1 MKKKTLQKPW
11 TPNFKQRL
19 HSQDITTR
27 PPIKAKESLRQWGFH
42 KRKKA
47 VQRKLMKKCVQFFL
61 CSYLCHCF
69 QKHDSNCIF
78 VSVLVQALTK
88 DAEDEEDAY
97 VDESDNESSDEELI
111 SKAAKSIKANKA
123 PGSGKTKQINNVQKK
138 TPQSKEISKSKPR
151 TKK

>member
-1 MKKKTLQKPW
+1 M
-11 TPNFKQRL
+11 
-19 HSQDITTR
+19 
-27 PPIKAKESLRQWGFH
+27 
-42 KRKKA
+42 
-47 VQRKLMKKCVQFFL
+47 
-61 CSYLCHCF
+61 
-69 QKHDSNCIF
+69 
-78 VSVLVQALTK
+78 VQALTK

-123 PGSGKTKQINNVQKK
+123 PGSGTTKQINNVQKK